1 MDPEDVRE
9 WYGDMLRR
17 VSQRGFDSVPTFFKA
32 REGASF
38 NELAD
43 ELGRKF
49 APIQFEKA
57 LRDEV
62 RTQADFD
69 YFVRTM
75 FVRQLRRTCPR
86 GWRMHKDF
94 DITLAIASWGSALG
108 DGYSDAIHALG
119 KKFRTMTTMPP
130 GWLPSGV
137 DDPVITALFAAHCFP
152 YPASKKRP
160 KVSCEGNGMKDYTA
174 IMKRLTAYHFPDQ
187 RPNGGLAAV
196 KQFEAAVE
204 IDLPDDY
211 RDFVAIWGLAVFKDN
226 VSFPIQGDPPFG
238 DEGLLDRFFGVS
250 PGDENNDLAAMF
262 ELYRDRIPD
271 DLMPVA
277 EDPGSNIICLS
288 FVGPRR
294 GRVMF
299 FDKESEGAPEALWVI
314 AESWDEFMNALR
326 RWEEPVNK
334 LVVQWE
340 RGQRISYD
348 TEGGIEV
355 EVDGDESRRRLAQR
369 IVDEL
374 PDRCRQATDLLLSFM
389 KDTGRF
395 EVNFIAV
402 FAEQSV
408 DAGDFSLRLSF
419 TADEDPHEYG
429 DTYFDVYF
437 RYHESEKPK
446 EFWPFKFTIGFH

>member
-1 MDPEDVRE
+1 
-9 WYGDMLRR
+9 
-17 VSQRGFDSVPTFFKA
+17 
-32 REGASF
+32 
-38 NELAD
+38 
-43 ELGRKF
+43 
-49 APIQFEKA
+49 
-57 LRDEV
+57 
-62 RTQADFD
+62 
-69 YFVRTM
+69 
-75 FVRQLRRTCPR
+75 
-86 GWRMHKDF
+86 
-94 DITLAIASWGSALG
+94 
-108 DGYSDAIHALG
+108 
-119 KKFRTMTTMPP
+119 
-130 GWLPSGV
+130 
-137 DDPVITALFAAHCFP
+137 
-152 YPASKKRP
+152 
-160 KVSCEGNGMKDYTA
+160 
-174 IMKRLTAYHFPDQ
+174 
-187 RPNGGLAAV
+187 
-196 KQFEAAVE
+196 
-204 IDLPDDY
+204 
-211 RDFVAIWGLAVFKDN
+211 
-226 VSFPIQGDPPFG
+226 
-238 DEGLLDRFFGVS
+238 
-250 PGDENNDLAAMF
+250 
-262 ELYRDRIPD
+262 
-271 DLMPVA
+271 
-277 EDPGSNIICLS
+277 
-288 FVGPRR
+288 
-294 GRVMF
+294 MF

-437 RYHESEKPK
+437 RYRESQKPQ